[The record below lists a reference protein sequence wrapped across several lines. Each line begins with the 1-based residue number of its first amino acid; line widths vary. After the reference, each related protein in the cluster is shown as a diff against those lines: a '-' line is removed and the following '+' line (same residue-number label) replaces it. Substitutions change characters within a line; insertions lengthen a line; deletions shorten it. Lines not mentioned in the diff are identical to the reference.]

1 MLKLLSIVAA
11 GIVVVGCAATGDVAH
26 TRLTPHEA
34 MRLAV
39 AQARK
44 ADVDF
49 TRLFPAR
56 AKYIAKE
63 HWWLISWDERPPQTI
78 GGGFAAVVDDRSGKV
93 DLIPG
98 R

>member
-1 MLKLLSIVAA
+1 MLKLLAIVAA
-11 GIVVVGCAATGDVAH
+11 GTVVVGCTATGDNAH

-34 MRLAV
+34 IRLAV
-39 AQARK
+39 AEARK
-44 ADVDF
+44 AGVDF

-56 AKYIAKE
+56 AKYNAKE

-78 GGGFAAVVDDRSGKV
+78 GGDFGAVVDDWSGEV
-93 DLIPG
+93 SLIPG